1 MQISLLHSQI
11 LIDTVKLAMLI
22 INKRSKLPSYV
33 LTDNSFLISNI
44 LSSNVLFTVI
54 NLETSSFKPLI

>member
-1 MQISLLHSQI
+1 
-11 LIDTVKLAMLI
+11 MLI

-54 NLETSSFKPLI
+54 NLETSSFKPLIWSSYATLYF